1 VDEQCGMIILSDEKA
16 EDDLTALASNDEQS
30 RVASI
35 QEILPK
41 AIRRI
46 VLEPG
51 QRAELSMTT
60 YHLAEQYRVGS
71 PIALYNMQPWW
82 IRFCQ
87 VIRRILLGTVMC
99 AVLFVLVVVALFFY
113 QYLIVF
119 GGQMPDLQ
127 DRLLL
132 SLPGFINGLLGCGAC
147 MITRDIIAQ
156 MVPAS
161 FLVCTEGLLKI
172 LPKQVD
178 VTCWDEVRGTLQEI
192 DLPSGIYIYVVTR
205 IYVYV
210 VIRWNEERGLPQEPG
225 LGKRKS
231 YKLYR
236 KKRKPLVFGE
246 VFEDM
251 ESLTNLI
258 RQQLPKGQQ

>member
-1 VDEQCGMIILSDEKA
+1 MIILSDEKA

-35 QEILPK
+35 EEILPK
-41 AIRRI
+41 ARRRI

-51 QRAELSMTT
+51 ERAELSMTT
-60 YHLAEQYRVGS
+60 YQLAEQYRVGS
-71 PIALYNMQPWW
+71 PIALYNMQLWW
-82 IRFCQ
+82 VRCCQ
-87 VIRRILLGTVMC
+87 VIQRILLGTVIC
-99 AVLFVLVVVALFFY
+99 AVLFVLVALALFFY

-119 GGQMPDLQ
+119 GGHIPDLQ
-127 DRLLL
+127 ERLLL
-132 SLPGFINGLLGCGAC
+132 SLPGTINGLLGCVGC
-147 MITRDIIAQ
+147 MIARDIIAKR
-156 MVPAS
+156 VPAS

-178 VTCWDEVRGTLQEI
+178 VTRWDEVRGTLH
-192 DLPSGIYIYVVTR
+192 G
-205 IYVYV
+205 
-210 VIRWNEERGLPQEPG
+210 PG
-225 LGKRKS
+225 LAKRKS

-236 KKRKPLVFGE
+236 KNRKPLVFGE